1 MENITLDNEAQ
12 DSKTSTS
19 VVGKH
24 KDSDALEF
32 VKRLKTVDT
41 ELETLKEDRSE
52 LIKEFKEKLD
62 MKTFRLAMQSCKIQ
76 KKVENKDTFD
86 IFCELIEE
94 NNAV

>member
-1 MENITLDNEAQ
+1 MENITLDSEAQ
-12 DSKTSTS
+12 DSKATTAA
-19 VVGKH
+19 VGKH
-24 KDSDALEF
+24 KDSDAVEF
-32 VKRLKTVDT
+32 VKRLKTVDQ

-86 IFCELIEE
+86 SFCELIEE